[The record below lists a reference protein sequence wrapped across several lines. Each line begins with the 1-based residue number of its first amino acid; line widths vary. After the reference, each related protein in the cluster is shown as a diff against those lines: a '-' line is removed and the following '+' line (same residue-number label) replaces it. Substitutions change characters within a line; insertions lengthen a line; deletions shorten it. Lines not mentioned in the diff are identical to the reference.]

1 MKATLAV
8 LNELERQGI
17 FQRYAIGDA
26 MGATFYVEPVVTY
39 DMDIFVVLST
49 RSGLLTLTP
58 IYDALRQRGYEPQG
72 ECIVIEGVPVQ
83 FLPAY
88 NPLVDEAL
96 ALARLVDVEGVPTRV
111 LPLEHLIAMAV
122 QTGRLKDRAR
132 VQLLMCEGSVNPAR
146 LADICGRYGLAVP
159 TGEEAP

>member
-17 FQRYAIGDA
+17 VHRYAIGGA
-26 MGATFYVEPVVTY
+26 MAAMFYVEPTVTY
-39 DMDIFVVLST
+39 DMHIFVVLPTS
-49 RSGLLTLTP
+49 SGLLTLTP
-58 IYDALRQRGYEPQG
+58 IYDALRQRGYEPEG

-88 NPLVDEAL
+88 NPLVEEAL
-96 ALARLVDVEGVPTRV
+96 EQARLVDVEGVATRV
-111 LPLEHLIAMAV
+111 LPLEHLIAMAA

-132 VQLLMCEGSVNPAR
+132 VQLLMDEGSVNTVR
-146 LADICGRYGLAVP
+146 LADICGRHGLSVP
-159 TGEEAP
+159 SQEETP

>member
-17 FQRYAIGDA
+17 VRRYGIGGA
-26 MGATFYVEPVVTY
+26 MAAMFYVEPIVTY
-39 DMDIFVVLST
+39 DMDIFVVLPTSS
-49 RSGLLTLTP
+49 RLLTLTP
-58 IYDALRQRGYEPQG
+58 IYDALRQRGYEPEG

-83 FLPAY
+83 FRPAY
-88 NPLVDEAL
+88 NPLGEEAL
-96 ALARLVDVEGVPTRV
+96 EQARLVDVEGVATRV
-111 LPLEHLIAMAV
+111 LPLEHLIAMAT
-122 QTGRLKDRAR
+122 QTGRRKDRAR